1 MCMNSSSISFLP
13 KIDRKEGVVLLKA
26 FLFFFFVLA
35 SWYALRPVRN
45 ELAVQGGIYNL
56 PWLLMGVMAAMLII
70 NPIYSWLVSR
80 VDKNKI
86 VLYIYSF
93 FILNLILFLTSW
105 SYAGDEGRIWTG
117 RAFYIW
123 ANVFSFF
130 VVSIFWV
137 TMINFF
143 NHTDSKRFFGI
154 ISAGGSLGAFFGS
167 SVARYF
173 STEICGNTSIS
184 DLGPMS
190 LIVFSIFSLS
200 FAIFFS
206 RSFNSSHANYDE
218 PNKIGGSS
226 MEAIKN
232 TMRDP
237 AIRNLGIYVILF
249 TMLMTVSWMVS
260 LGIVED
266 WSQDPCERTGFFAR
280 IEQIVTPLTLLMQL
294 FLASY
299 ILRRVGTLAIL
310 SLYGL
315 LFAAAFMAYSFYPTI
330 TTVMIVVIS
339 LRIFEYGFNKPT
351 RESIYT
357 KLTEQDRYKSTVF
370 IDTFLA
376 RSGDVV
382 GGWFVRGL
390 VGTGI
395 AVLSVT
401 WAALPFALLIS
412 YMGFQVN
419 KAVQDD

>member
-1 MCMNSSSISFLP
+1 MNNGSISFLP
-13 KIDRKEGVVLLKA
+13 KIERKEGIVLFKA

-56 PWLLMGVMAAMLII
+56 PWLLMGVMAAMLVI
-70 NPIYSWLVSR
+70 NPIYSWLISR
-80 VDKNKI
+80 IDKNKI

-93 FILNLILFLTSW
+93 FIFNLIIFLSAW
-105 SYAGDEGRIWTG
+105 SLAGDEGKIWTG

-123 ANVFSFF
+123 ANVYSFF

-167 SVARYF
+167 TIARYF

-200 FAIFFS
+200 FAIYFS
-206 RSFNSSHANYDE
+206 RSFNSTHVENNKSHE
-218 PNKIGGSS
+218 IGGSS
-226 MEAIKN
+226 LEAMKN
-232 TMRDP
+232 TLREP

-260 LGIVED
+260 LGIVEE
-266 WSQDPCERTGFFAR
+266 WSKDPCERTGFFAR

-299 ILRRVGTLAIL
+299 ILRRVGTLAVL

-315 LFAAAFMAYSFYPTI
+315 LFAAAFMAYAFYPTI
-330 TTVMIVVIS
+330 TTVMVVVIS

-390 VGTGI
+390 VGTGV

-419 KAVQDD
+419 KAIKDD

>member
-1 MCMNSSSISFLP
+1 MEKNLISFLP
-13 KIDRKEGVVLLKA
+13 TIEKNEKIILLRA

-56 PWLLMGVMAAMLII
+56 PWLLMGVMLAMLII

-80 VDKNKI
+80 INQNRLI
-86 VLYIYSF
+86 LYIYSF
-93 FILNLILFLTSW
+93 FILNLILFLILWTF
-105 SYAGDEGRIWTG
+105 AGEDGRIWTG

-123 ANVFSFF
+123 ANVYSFF

-143 NHTDSKRFFGI
+143 SHTDSKKFFGI

-167 SVARYF
+167 TVARYF

-190 LIVFSIFSLS
+190 LIVFSIFSLL

-206 RSFNSSHANYDE
+206 RAFKPRALDMDNSSKE
-218 PNKIGGSS
+218 LGGSS
-226 MEAIKN
+226 FEAIQNIIK
-232 TMRDP
+232 DP
-237 AIRNLGIYVILF
+237 AIRNIGIYVILF
-249 TMLMTVSWMVS
+249 TMLMTTSWMIS
-260 LGIVED
+260 LGIVEE
-266 WSQDPCERTGFFAR
+266 WSKDPCERTGFFAR

-299 ILRRVGTLAIL
+299 ILRRVGSLAVL
-310 SLYGL
+310 SIYGV
-315 LFAAAFMAYSFYPTI
+315 LFAIAFMAYAFYPTI
-330 TTVMIVVIS
+330 TTVMMVVIS
-339 LRIFEYGFNKPT
+339 LRIFEYGLNKPT

-357 KLTEQDRYKSTVF
+357 KLKQQDRYKSTVF

-376 RSGDVV
+376 RSGDVI

-401 WAALPFALLIS
+401 WAALPFALFIS

-419 KAVQDD
+419 KAVNDE

>member
-1 MCMNSSSISFLP
+1 MEKNLISFLP
-13 KIDRKEGVVLLKA
+13 TIEKNEKIILFRA

-56 PWLLMGVMAAMLII
+56 PWLLMGVMLAMLII

-80 VDKNKI
+80 INQNRLI
-86 VLYIYSF
+86 LYIYSF
-93 FILNLILFLTSW
+93 FILNLILFLILWTF
-105 SYAGDEGRIWTG
+105 AGEDGRIWTG

-123 ANVFSFF
+123 ANVYSFF

-143 NHTDSKRFFGI
+143 SHTDSKKFFGI

-167 SVARYF
+167 TVARYF

-190 LIVFSIFSLS
+190 LIVFSIFSLL

-206 RSFNSSHANYDE
+206 RTFKPRALDMNNSPKE
-218 PNKIGGSS
+218 LGGSS
-226 MEAIKN
+226 FEAIQNIIK
-232 TMRDP
+232 DP
-237 AIRNLGIYVILF
+237 AIRNIGLYVILF
-249 TMLMTVSWMVS
+249 TMLMTTSWMIS
-260 LGIVED
+260 LGIVEE
-266 WSQDPCERTGFFAR
+266 WSKDPCERTGFFAR

-299 ILRRVGTLAIL
+299 ILRRVGSLAVL
-310 SLYGL
+310 SIYGV
-315 LFAAAFMAYSFYPTI
+315 LFAIAFMAYAFYPTI
-330 TTVMIVVIS
+330 TTVMMVVIS
-339 LRIFEYGFNKPT
+339 LRIFEYGLNKPT

-357 KLTEQDRYKSTVF
+357 KLKQQDRYKSTVF

-376 RSGDVV
+376 RSGDVI

-401 WAALPFALLIS
+401 WAALPFALFIS

-419 KAVQDD
+419 KAVNDE

>member
-1 MCMNSSSISFLP
+1 MSNNSVSFFPSIE
-13 KIDRKEGVVLLKA
+13 RKEVFTLLKA

-56 PWLLMGVMAAMLII
+56 PWLLMGVMLAMLII

-80 VDKNKI
+80 ISQNKI
-86 VLYIYSF
+86 ILYIYSF
-93 FILNLILFLTSW
+93 FILNLIIFLSLW
-105 SYAGDEGRIWTG
+105 SFTGEEGRIWTG

-123 ANVFSFF
+123 ANVYSFF

-143 NHTDSKRFFGI
+143 DHTDSKRFFGI

-190 LIVFSIFSLS
+190 LIIFSIFSLL
-200 FAIFFS
+200 FAIYFS
-206 RSFNSSHANYDE
+206 KSFKPNRIEADSSE
-218 PNKIGGSS
+218 EIGGSS
-226 MEAIKN
+226 LEAVQNIFK
-232 TMRDP
+232 DP
-237 AIRNLGIYVILF
+237 AIRNLGIYVVLF
-249 TMLMTVSWMVS
+249 TMLMTTSWMIS
-260 LGIVED
+260 LGIVEE
-266 WSQDPCERTGFFAR
+266 WSNDPCERTGLFAR
-280 IEQIVTPLTLLMQL
+280 IEQIVTPLTLIMQV

-299 ILRRVGTLAIL
+299 VLRKIGSLTILTI
-310 SLYGL
+310 YGL
-315 LFAAAFMAYSFYPTI
+315 LFAMAFMAYSFFPNI
-330 TTVMIVVIS
+330 TTVMMVVIS
-339 LRIFEYGFNKPT
+339 LRIFEYGLNKPT

-357 KLTEQDRYKSTVF
+357 KLKQQDRYKSTVF

-376 RSGDVV
+376 RSGDVI

-401 WAALPFALLIS
+401 WAALPFAMLIS
-412 YMGFQVN
+412 FMGLKIHQTTN
-419 KAVQDD
+419 NE

>member
-1 MCMNSSSISFLP
+1 MEKNLISFLP
-13 KIDRKEGVVLLKA
+13 TIEKNEKIILLRA

-56 PWLLMGVMAAMLII
+56 PWLLMGVMLAMLII

-80 VDKNKI
+80 INQNRLI
-86 VLYIYSF
+86 LYIYSF
-93 FILNLILFLTSW
+93 FILNLILFLTMW
-105 SYAGDEGRIWTG
+105 TFAGEDGRIWTG

-123 ANVFSFF
+123 ANVYSFF

-143 NHTDSKRFFGI
+143 SHTDSKKFFGI

-167 SVARYF
+167 TVARYF

-184 DLGPMS
+184 DIGPMS
-190 LIVFSIFSLS
+190 LIVFSIFSLL

-206 RSFNSSHANYDE
+206 RTFKPRALDMDNSPKE
-218 PNKIGGSS
+218 LGGSS
-226 MEAIKN
+226 FEAIQNIIK
-232 TMRDP
+232 DP
-237 AIRNLGIYVILF
+237 AIRNIGLYVILF
-249 TMLMTVSWMVS
+249 TMLMTTSWMIS
-260 LGIVED
+260 LGIVEE
-266 WSQDPCERTGFFAR
+266 WSKDPCERTGFFAR

-299 ILRRVGTLAIL
+299 ILRRVGSLVVL
-310 SLYGL
+310 SIYGV
-315 LFAAAFMAYSFYPTI
+315 LFAVAFMAYAFYPTI
-330 TTVMIVVIS
+330 TTVMMVVIS
-339 LRIFEYGFNKPT
+339 LRIFEYGLNKPT

-357 KLTEQDRYKSTVF
+357 KLKQQDRYKSTVF

-376 RSGDVV
+376 RSGDVI

-401 WAALPFALLIS
+401 WAALPFALFIS

-419 KAVQDD
+419 KAVNDE

>member
-1 MCMNSSSISFLP
+1 MNNGSISFLP
-13 KIDRKEGVVLLKA
+13 KIERKEGIVLFKA

-56 PWLLMGVMAAMLII
+56 PWLLMGVMAAMLVI
-70 NPIYSWLVSR
+70 NPIYSWLISR
-80 VDKNKI
+80 IDKNKI

-93 FILNLILFLTSW
+93 FIFNLIIFLSAW
-105 SYAGDEGRIWTG
+105 SLAGDEGKIWTG

-123 ANVFSFF
+123 ANVYSFF

-167 SVARYF
+167 TIARYF

-200 FAIFFS
+200 FAIYFS
-206 RSFNSSHANYDE
+206 RSFNSTHVENNKSHE
-218 PNKIGGSS
+218 IGGSS
-226 MEAIKN
+226 LEAMKN
-232 TMRDP
+232 TLREP

-260 LGIVED
+260 LGIVEE
-266 WSQDPCERTGFFAR
+266 WSKDPCERTGFFAR

-330 TTVMIVVIS
+330 TTVMVVVIS

-390 VGTGI
+390 VGTGV

-419 KAVQDD
+419 KAIKDD

>member
-1 MCMNSSSISFLP
+1 MNNTPVSFFP
-13 KIDRKEGVVLLKA
+13 KIAKHEAFILFKA

-56 PWLLMGVMAAMLII
+56 PWLLMGVMVAMLII

-80 VDKNKI
+80 VNQNKI
-86 VLYIYSF
+86 ILYIYSF
-93 FILNLILFLTSW
+93 FILNLIIFLTAW
-105 SYAGDEGRIWTG
+105 SFAGDEGRIWTG

-123 ANVFSFF
+123 ANVYSFF

-143 NHTDSKRFFGI
+143 DHTDSKRFFGI

-190 LIVFSIFSLS
+190 LIIFSIFSLL
-200 FAIFFS
+200 FAIYFS
-206 RSFNSSHANYDE
+206 RSFKPNITQLDSSDE
-218 PNKIGGSS
+218 IGGSS
-226 MEAIKN
+226 VEAVKNVIK
-232 TMRDP
+232 DP

-249 TMLMTVSWMVS
+249 TMLMTISWMIS
-260 LGIVED
+260 LGIVQD

-299 ILRRVGTLAIL
+299 VLRRVGSLTIL
-310 SLYGL
+310 TMYGF
-315 LFAAAFMAYSFYPTI
+315 LFAMAFMAYAFYPTI
-330 TTVMIVVIS
+330 TTVMMVVIS
-339 LRIFEYGFNKPT
+339 LRIFEYGLNKPT

-357 KLTEQDRYKSTVF
+357 KLKQQDRYKSTVF

-376 RSGDVV
+376 RSGDVI

-390 VGTGI
+390 VGAGV
-395 AVLSVT
+395 AVLSVS
-401 WAALPFALLIS
+401 WAALPFAMLIS
-412 YMGFQVN
+412 FMGLKVS
-419 KAVQDD
+419 KAVDNE

>member
-1 MCMNSSSISFLP
+1 MEKNLISFLP
-13 KIDRKEGVVLLKA
+13 TIEKNEKIILLRA

-56 PWLLMGVMAAMLII
+56 PWLLMGVMLAMLII

-80 VDKNKI
+80 INQNRLI
-86 VLYIYSF
+86 LYIYSF
-93 FILNLILFLTSW
+93 FILNLILFLTMW
-105 SYAGDEGRIWTG
+105 IFAGEDGRIWTG

-123 ANVFSFF
+123 ANVYSFF

-143 NHTDSKRFFGI
+143 SHTDSKKFFGI

-167 SVARYF
+167 TVARYF

-190 LIVFSIFSLS
+190 LIVFSIFSLL

-206 RSFNSSHANYDE
+206 RTFKPRALDMDNSPKE
-218 PNKIGGSS
+218 LGGSS
-226 MEAIKN
+226 FEAIQNIIK
-232 TMRDP
+232 DP
-237 AIRNLGIYVILF
+237 AIRNIGLYVILF
-249 TMLMTVSWMVS
+249 TMLMTTSWMIS
-260 LGIVED
+260 LGIVEE
-266 WSQDPCERTGFFAR
+266 WSKDPCERTGFFAR

-294 FLASY
+294 FFASY
-299 ILRRVGTLAIL
+299 ILRRVGSLAVL
-310 SLYGL
+310 SIYGV
-315 LFAAAFMAYSFYPTI
+315 LFAIAFMAYAFYPTI
-330 TTVMIVVIS
+330 TTVMMVVIS
-339 LRIFEYGFNKPT
+339 LRIFEYGLNKPT

-357 KLTEQDRYKSTVF
+357 KLKQQDRYKSTVF

-376 RSGDVV
+376 RSGDVI

-401 WAALPFALLIS
+401 WAALPFALFIS

-419 KAVQDD
+419 KAVNDE

>member
-1 MCMNSSSISFLP
+1 MSNNSVSFFPSIE
-13 KIDRKEGVVLLKA
+13 RKEVFTLLKA

-56 PWLLMGVMAAMLII
+56 PWLLMGVMLAMLII

-80 VDKNKI
+80 ISQNKI
-86 VLYIYSF
+86 ILYIYSF
-93 FILNLILFLTSW
+93 FILNLIIFLSLW
-105 SYAGDEGRIWTG
+105 SFTGEEGRIWTG

-123 ANVFSFF
+123 ANVYSFF

-143 NHTDSKRFFGI
+143 DHTDSKRFFGI

-190 LIVFSIFSLS
+190 LIIFSIFSLL
-200 FAIFFS
+200 FAIYFS
-206 RSFNSSHANYDE
+206 RSFKPNRIEADSSE
-218 PNKIGGSS
+218 EIGGSS
-226 MEAIKN
+226 LEAVQNIFK
-232 TMRDP
+232 DP
-237 AIRNLGIYVILF
+237 AIRNLGIYVVLF
-249 TMLMTVSWMVS
+249 TMLMTTSWMIS
-260 LGIVED
+260 LGIVEE
-266 WSQDPCERTGFFAR
+266 WSNDPCERTGLFAR
-280 IEQIVTPLTLLMQL
+280 IEQIVTPLTLIMQV

-299 ILRRVGTLAIL
+299 VLRKIGSLTILTI
-310 SLYGL
+310 YGL
-315 LFAAAFMAYSFYPTI
+315 LFAMAFMAYSFFPNI
-330 TTVMIVVIS
+330 TTVMMVVIS
-339 LRIFEYGFNKPT
+339 LRIFEYGLNKPT

-357 KLTEQDRYKSTVF
+357 KLKQQDRYKSTVF

-376 RSGDVV
+376 RSGDVI

-401 WAALPFALLIS
+401 WAALPFAMLIS
-412 YMGFQVN
+412 FMGLKIHQTTN
-419 KAVQDD
+419 NE

>member
-1 MCMNSSSISFLP
+1 MEKNLISFLP
-13 KIDRKEGVVLLKA
+13 TIEKNEKIILLRA

-56 PWLLMGVMAAMLII
+56 PWLLMGVMLAMLII

-80 VDKNKI
+80 INQNRLI
-86 VLYIYSF
+86 LYIYSF
-93 FILNLILFLTSW
+93 FILNLILFLILWTF
-105 SYAGDEGRIWTG
+105 AGEDGRIWTG

-123 ANVFSFF
+123 ANVYSFF

-143 NHTDSKRFFGI
+143 SHTDSKKFFGI

-167 SVARYF
+167 TVARYF

-190 LIVFSIFSLS
+190 LIVFSILSLL

-206 RSFNSSHANYDE
+206 RTFKPKVLDMYNSQKE
-218 PNKIGGSS
+218 LGGSS
-226 MEAIKN
+226 FEAIQNIIK
-232 TMRDP
+232 DP
-237 AIRNLGIYVILF
+237 AIRNIGLYVILF
-249 TMLMTVSWMVS
+249 TMLMTTSWMIS
-260 LGIVED
+260 LGIVEE
-266 WSQDPCERTGFFAR
+266 WSKDPCERTGFFAR

-299 ILRRVGTLAIL
+299 ILRRVGSLAVL
-310 SLYGL
+310 SIYGV
-315 LFAAAFMAYSFYPTI
+315 LFAIAFMAYAFYPTI
-330 TTVMIVVIS
+330 TTVMMVVIS
-339 LRIFEYGFNKPT
+339 LRIFEYGLNKPT

-357 KLTEQDRYKSTVF
+357 KLKQQDRYKSTVF

-376 RSGDVV
+376 RSGDVI
-382 GGWFVRGL
+382 GGWFVRSL

-401 WAALPFALLIS
+401 WAALPFALFIS

-419 KAVQDD
+419 KAVNDE

>member
-1 MCMNSSSISFLP
+1 MNNNSVSFFP
-13 KIDRKEGVVLLKA
+13 KIDKKEFFILFKA

-56 PWLLMGVMAAMLII
+56 PWLLMGVMLAMLII

-80 VDKNKI
+80 ISQNKI
-86 VLYIYSF
+86 ILYIYSF
-93 FILNLILFLTSW
+93 FILNLILFLTMW
-105 SYAGDEGRIWTG
+105 SFAGDEGRVWTG

-123 ANVFSFF
+123 ANVYSFF

-143 NHTDSKRFFGI
+143 DHTDSKRFFGI

-173 STEICGNTSIS
+173 STEICGDTTIS

-190 LIVFSIFSLS
+190 LIIFSIFSLL
-200 FAIFFS
+200 FAIYFS
-206 RSFNSSHANYDE
+206 RSFKAKQKEQNSSE
-218 PNKIGGSS
+218 EIGGSS
-226 MEAIKN
+226 LEAFQNIIK
-232 TMRDP
+232 DP
-237 AIRNLGIYVILF
+237 AIRNLGLYVILF
-249 TMLMTVSWMVS
+249 TMLMTISWMIS
-260 LGIVED
+260 LGIVQD

-294 FLASY
+294 FVASF
-299 ILRRVGTLAIL
+299 ILRRVGSTAVLTI
-310 SLYGL
+310 YGL
-315 LFAAAFMAYSFYPTI
+315 LFAIAFMSYAFYPTI
-330 TTVMIVVIS
+330 TTVMMVVIS
-339 LRIFEYGFNKPT
+339 LRIFEYGLNKPT

-357 KLTEQDRYKSTVF
+357 KLKQQDRYKSTVF

-376 RSGDVV
+376 RSGDVI

-401 WAALPFALLIS
+401 WAALPFAMLIS
-412 YMGFQVN
+412 FMGLQVS
-419 KAVQDD
+419 KAVEDE

>member
-1 MCMNSSSISFLP
+1 MEKNLVSFLP
-13 KIDRKEGVVLLKA
+13 TIEKNEKIILLRA

-56 PWLLMGVMAAMLII
+56 PWLLMGVMLAMLII

-80 VDKNKI
+80 INQNRLI
-86 VLYIYSF
+86 LYIYSF
-93 FILNLILFLTSW
+93 FILNLILFLILWTF
-105 SYAGDEGRIWTG
+105 AGEDGRIWTG

-123 ANVFSFF
+123 ANVYSFF

-143 NHTDSKRFFGI
+143 SHTDSKKFFGI

-167 SVARYF
+167 TVARYF

-190 LIVFSIFSLS
+190 LIVFSIFSLL

-206 RSFNSSHANYDE
+206 RTFKPRALDMDNSPKE
-218 PNKIGGSS
+218 LGGSS
-226 MEAIKN
+226 FEAIQNIIK
-232 TMRDP
+232 DP
-237 AIRNLGIYVILF
+237 AIRNIGLYVILF
-249 TMLMTVSWMVS
+249 TMLMTTSWMIS
-260 LGIVED
+260 LGIVEE
-266 WSQDPCERTGFFAR
+266 WSKDPCERTGFFAR

-299 ILRRVGTLAIL
+299 ILRRVGSLAVL
-310 SLYGL
+310 SIYGV
-315 LFAAAFMAYSFYPTI
+315 LFAIAFMAYAFYPTI
-330 TTVMIVVIS
+330 TTVMMVVIS
-339 LRIFEYGFNKPT
+339 LRIFEYGLNKPT

-357 KLTEQDRYKSTVF
+357 KLKQQDRYKSTVF

-376 RSGDVV
+376 RSGDVI

-401 WAALPFALLIS
+401 WAALPFALFIS

-419 KAVQDD
+419 KAVNDE

>member
-1 MCMNSSSISFLP
+1 MERNLISFLP
-13 KIDRKEGVVLLKA
+13 RIDKNEKIILLRA

-56 PWLLMGVMAAMLII
+56 PWLLMGVMLAMLII

-80 VDKNKI
+80 INQNRLI
-86 VLYIYSF
+86 LYIYSF
-93 FILNLILFLTSW
+93 FIINLILFLILWTF
-105 SYAGDEGRIWTG
+105 AGDEGRIWTG

-123 ANVFSFF
+123 ANVYSFF

-143 NHTDSKRFFGI
+143 SHTDSKKFFGI

-167 SVARYF
+167 TVARYF

-190 LIVFSIFSLS
+190 LIIFSIFSLL
-200 FAIFFS
+200 FAIYFS
-206 RSFNSSHANYDE
+206 RTFKPRIVDHENSSQE
-218 PNKIGGSS
+218 LGGSS
-226 MEAIKN
+226 FEAIQNIIK
-232 TMRDP
+232 DP
-237 AIRNLGIYVILF
+237 AIRNIGLYVILF
-249 TMLMTVSWMVS
+249 TMLMTTSWMIS
-260 LGIVED
+260 LGIVQE

-299 ILRRVGTLAIL
+299 ILRRVGSLTVL
-310 SLYGL
+310 SIYGV
-315 LFAAAFMAYSFYPTI
+315 LFAIAFMAYAFYPTI
-330 TTVMIVVIS
+330 TTVMMVVIS
-339 LRIFEYGFNKPT
+339 LRIFEYGLNKPT

-357 KLTEQDRYKSTVF
+357 KLKQQDRYKSTVF

-376 RSGDVV
+376 RSGDVI

-401 WAALPFALLIS
+401 WAALPFALFIS

-419 KAVQDD
+419 KAVKDE

>member
-1 MCMNSSSISFLP
+1 MNNGSISFLP
-13 KIDRKEGVVLLKA
+13 KIERKEGIVLFKA

-56 PWLLMGVMAAMLII
+56 PWLLMGVMAAMLVI
-70 NPIYSWLVSR
+70 NPIYSWLISR
-80 VDKNKI
+80 IDKNKI
-86 VLYIYSF
+86 VFYIYSF
-93 FILNLILFLTSW
+93 FIFNLIIFLSAW
-105 SYAGDEGRIWTG
+105 SLAGDEGKIWTG

-123 ANVFSFF
+123 ANVYSFF

-167 SVARYF
+167 TIARYF

-200 FAIFFS
+200 FAIYFS
-206 RSFNSSHANYDE
+206 RSFNSTHVENNKSHE
-218 PNKIGGSS
+218 IGGSS
-226 MEAIKN
+226 LEAMKN
-232 TMRDP
+232 TLREP

-260 LGIVED
+260 LGIVEE
-266 WSQDPCERTGFFAR
+266 WSKDPCERTGFFAR

-299 ILRRVGTLAIL
+299 ILRRVGTLAVL

-330 TTVMIVVIS
+330 TTVMVVVIS

-390 VGTGI
+390 VGTGV

-412 YMGFQVN
+412 YVGFQVN
-419 KAVQDD
+419 KAVKDD

>member
-1 MCMNSSSISFLP
+1 MSNNSVSFFPSIE
-13 KIDRKEGVVLLKA
+13 RKEVFTLLKA

-56 PWLLMGVMAAMLII
+56 PWLLMGVMLAMLII

-80 VDKNKI
+80 ISQNKI
-86 VLYIYSF
+86 ILYIYSF
-93 FILNLILFLTSW
+93 FILNLIIFLSLW
-105 SYAGDEGRIWTG
+105 SFTGEEGRIWTG

-123 ANVFSFF
+123 ANVYSFF

-143 NHTDSKRFFGI
+143 DHTDSKRFFGI

-190 LIVFSIFSLS
+190 LIIFSIFPLL
-200 FAIFFS
+200 FAIYFS
-206 RSFNSSHANYDE
+206 GSFKPNRIEADSSE
-218 PNKIGGSS
+218 EIGGSS
-226 MEAIKN
+226 LEAVQNIFK
-232 TMRDP
+232 DP
-237 AIRNLGIYVILF
+237 AIRNLGIYVVLF
-249 TMLMTVSWMVS
+249 TMLMTTSWMIS
-260 LGIVED
+260 LGIVEE
-266 WSQDPCERTGFFAR
+266 WSNDPCERTGLFAR
-280 IEQIVTPLTLLMQL
+280 IEQIVTPLTLIMQV

-299 ILRRVGTLAIL
+299 LLRKIGSLTILTI
-310 SLYGL
+310 YGL
-315 LFAAAFMAYSFYPTI
+315 LFAMAFTAYSFFPNI
-330 TTVMIVVIS
+330 TTVMMVVIS
-339 LRIFEYGFNKPT
+339 LRIFEYGLNKPT

-357 KLTEQDRYKSTVF
+357 KLKQQDRYKSTVF

-376 RSGDVV
+376 RSGDVI

-401 WAALPFALLIS
+401 WAALPFAMLIS
-412 YMGFQVN
+412 FMGLKIHQTTN
-419 KAVQDD
+419 NE

>member
-1 MCMNSSSISFLP
+1 MEKNLISFLP
-13 KIDRKEGVVLLKA
+13 TIEKNEKIILLRA

-56 PWLLMGVMAAMLII
+56 PWLLMGVMLAMLII
-70 NPIYSWLVSR
+70 NPIYSLLVSR
-80 VDKNKI
+80 INQNRLI
-86 VLYIYSF
+86 LYIYSF
-93 FILNLILFLTSW
+93 FILNLILFLILWTF
-105 SYAGDEGRIWTG
+105 AGEDGRIWTG

-123 ANVFSFF
+123 ANVYSFF

-143 NHTDSKRFFGI
+143 SHTDSKKFFGI

-167 SVARYF
+167 TVARYF

-190 LIVFSIFSLS
+190 LIVFSIFSLL

-206 RSFNSSHANYDE
+206 RTFKPRALDMDNSPKE
-218 PNKIGGSS
+218 LGGSS
-226 MEAIKN
+226 FEAIQNIIK
-232 TMRDP
+232 DP
-237 AIRNLGIYVILF
+237 AIRNIGLYVILF
-249 TMLMTVSWMVS
+249 TMLMTTSWMIS
-260 LGIVED
+260 LGIVEE
-266 WSQDPCERTGFFAR
+266 WSKDPCVRTGFFAR

-299 ILRRVGTLAIL
+299 ILRRVL
-310 SLYGL
+310 SLAVLSIYGV
-315 LFAAAFMAYSFYPTI
+315 LFAIAFMAYAFYPTI
-330 TTVMIVVIS
+330 TTVMMVVIS
-339 LRIFEYGFNKPT
+339 LRIFEYGLNKPT

-357 KLTEQDRYKSTVF
+357 KLKQQDRYKSTVF

-376 RSGDVV
+376 RSGDVI

-395 AVLSVT
+395 AVISVT
-401 WAALPFALLIS
+401 WAALPFALFIT

-419 KAVQDD
+419 KAVNDE

>member
-1 MCMNSSSISFLP
+1 MEKNLISFLP
-13 KIDRKEGVVLLKA
+13 AIEKNEKIILLRA

-56 PWLLMGVMAAMLII
+56 PWLLMGVMLAMLII

-80 VDKNKI
+80 INQNRLI
-86 VLYIYSF
+86 LYIYSF
-93 FILNLILFLTSW
+93 FILNLILFLTMW
-105 SYAGDEGRIWTG
+105 TFTGEEGRIWTG

-123 ANVFSFF
+123 ANVYSFF

-143 NHTDSKRFFGI
+143 SHTDSKKFFGI

-167 SVARYF
+167 TVARYF

-190 LIVFSIFSLS
+190 LIVFSIFSLL

-206 RSFNSSHANYDE
+206 RTFKPRALDMNNSPKE
-218 PNKIGGSS
+218 LGGSS
-226 MEAIKN
+226 FEAIQNIIK
-232 TMRDP
+232 DP
-237 AIRNLGIYVILF
+237 AIRNIGLYVILF
-249 TMLMTVSWMVS
+249 TMLMTTSWMIS
-260 LGIVED
+260 LGIVEE
-266 WSQDPCERTGFFAR
+266 WSKDPCERTGFFAR

-299 ILRRVGTLAIL
+299 ILRRVGSLVVL
-310 SLYGL
+310 SIYGV
-315 LFAAAFMAYSFYPTI
+315 LFAVAFMAYAFYPTI
-330 TTVMIVVIS
+330 TTVMMVVIS
-339 LRIFEYGFNKPT
+339 LRIFEYGLNKPT

-357 KLTEQDRYKSTVF
+357 KLKQQDRYKSTVF

-376 RSGDVV
+376 RSGDVI

-401 WAALPFALLIS
+401 WAALPFALFIS

-419 KAVQDD
+419 KAVNDE

>member
-1 MCMNSSSISFLP
+1 MNSSSISFLP
-13 KIDRKEGVVLLKA
+13 KIDRKEGVALLKA

-123 ANVFSFF
+123 ANVYSFF

>member
-1 MCMNSSSISFLP
+1 MNNNSVSFFP
-13 KIDRKEGVVLLKA
+13 KIDREEFFILSKA

-56 PWLLMGVMAAMLII
+56 PWLLMGVMLAMLVI

-80 VDKNKI
+80 ISQNKI
-86 VLYIYSF
+86 ILYIYSF
-93 FILNLILFLTSW
+93 FIFNLIIFLTMW
-105 SYAGDEGRIWTG
+105 SFAGDEGRVWTG

-123 ANVFSFF
+123 ANVYSFF

-143 NHTDSKRFFGI
+143 DHTDSKRFFGI

-173 STEICGNTSIS
+173 STEICGDTTIS

-190 LIVFSIFSLS
+190 LIIFSIFSLL
-200 FAIFFS
+200 FAIYFS
-206 RSFNSSHANYDE
+206 SSFKAKQKEQNSAE
-218 PNKIGGSS
+218 EIGGSS
-226 MEAIKN
+226 LEAFQNIIK
-232 TMRDP
+232 DP
-237 AIRNLGIYVILF
+237 AIRNLGLYVILF
-249 TMLMTVSWMVS
+249 TMLMTISWMIS
-260 LGIVED
+260 LGIVQD

-294 FLASY
+294 FVASF
-299 ILRRVGTLAIL
+299 ILRRVGSTAVLTI
-310 SLYGL
+310 YGL
-315 LFAAAFMAYSFYPTI
+315 LFAIAFMAYAFYPTI
-330 TTVMIVVIS
+330 TTVMMVVIS
-339 LRIFEYGFNKPT
+339 LRIFEYGLNKPT

-357 KLTEQDRYKSTVF
+357 KLKQQDRYKSTVF

-376 RSGDVV
+376 RSGDVI

-401 WAALPFALLIS
+401 WAALPFAMLIS
-412 YMGFQVN
+412 FMGLQVS
-419 KAVQDD
+419 KAVEDE

>member
-1 MCMNSSSISFLP
+1 MNNGSISFLP
-13 KIDRKEGVVLLKA
+13 EIERKEGIVLFKA

-56 PWLLMGVMAAMLII
+56 PWLLMGVMAAMLVI
-70 NPIYSWLVSR
+70 NPIYSWLISR
-80 VDKNKI
+80 IDKNKI

-93 FILNLILFLTSW
+93 FIFNLIIFLSAW
-105 SYAGDEGRIWTG
+105 SLAGDEGKIWTG

-123 ANVFSFF
+123 ANVYSFF

-167 SVARYF
+167 TIARYF

-184 DLGPMS
+184 DLGPMG
-190 LIVFSIFSLS
+190 LIVFSILSLS
-200 FAIFFS
+200 FAIYFS
-206 RSFNSSHANYDE
+206 RSFNSTHVESNKSHE
-218 PNKIGGSS
+218 IGGSS
-226 MEAIKN
+226 LEAMKN
-232 TMRDP
+232 TLREP

-260 LGIVED
+260 LGIVEE
-266 WSQDPCERTGFFAR
+266 WSKDPCERTGFFAR

-299 ILRRVGTLAIL
+299 ILRRVGTLAVL

-330 TTVMIVVIS
+330 TTVMVVVIS

-390 VGTGI
+390 VGTGV

-419 KAVQDD
+419 KAVKDD

>member
-1 MCMNSSSISFLP
+1 MDTSVSFFP
-13 KIDRKEGVVLLKA
+13 KIAKSEAFILFKA

-56 PWLLMGVMAAMLII
+56 PWLLMGVMIAMLVI

-80 VDKNKI
+80 INQNKI
-86 VLYIYSF
+86 IIYIYSF
-93 FILNLILFLTSW
+93 FIFNLIIFLTAW
-105 SYAGDEGRIWTG
+105 SFAGEEGRVWTG

-123 ANVFSFF
+123 ANVYSFF

-143 NHTDSKRFFGI
+143 DHTDSKRFFGI

-190 LIVFSIFSLS
+190 LIIFSIFSLLM
-200 FAIFFS
+200 AIYFS
-206 RSFNSSHANYDE
+206 RSFKPKASHHDSSE
-218 PNKIGGSS
+218 EIGGSS
-226 MEAIKN
+226 LEAVKN
-232 TMRDP
+232 IMKDP
-237 AIRNLGIYVILF
+237 AIRNLGLYVILF
-249 TMLMTVSWMVS
+249 TMLMTVSWMIS
-260 LGIVED
+260 LGIVQD
-266 WSQDPCERTGFFAR
+266 WSDDPCQRTGFFAR

-299 ILRRVGTLAIL
+299 ILRRVGSLAVLTI
-310 SLYGL
+310 YGI
-315 LFAAAFMAYSFYPTI
+315 LFAIAFMAYAFYPTI
-330 TTVMIVVIS
+330 TTVMMVVIS
-339 LRIFEYGFNKPT
+339 LRIFEYGLNKPT

-357 KLTEQDRYKSTVF
+357 KLKQQDRYKSTVF

-376 RSGDVV
+376 RSGDVI

-401 WAALPFALLIS
+401 WAALPFAMLIS
-412 YMGFQVN
+412 FMGFQVS
-419 KAVQDD
+419 KAVEDD

>member
-1 MCMNSSSISFLP
+1 MERNLISFLP
-13 KIDRKEGVVLLKA
+13 RIEKNEKIILLRA

-56 PWLLMGVMAAMLII
+56 PWLLMGVMLAMLII

-80 VDKNKI
+80 INQNRLI
-86 VLYIYSF
+86 LYIYSF
-93 FILNLILFLTSW
+93 FIINLSLFLIMWTF
-105 SYAGDEGRIWTG
+105 AGDEGRIWTG

-123 ANVFSFF
+123 ANVYSFF

-143 NHTDSKRFFGI
+143 SHTDSKKFFGI

-167 SVARYF
+167 TVARYF

-190 LIVFSIFSLS
+190 LIIFSIFSLL
-200 FAIFFS
+200 FAIYFS
-206 RSFNSSHANYDE
+206 RTFKPRIVDHENSSQE
-218 PNKIGGSS
+218 LGGSS
-226 MEAIKN
+226 FEAIQNIIK
-232 TMRDP
+232 DP
-237 AIRNLGIYVILF
+237 AIRNIGLYVILF
-249 TMLMTVSWMVS
+249 TMLMTTSWMIS
-260 LGIVED
+260 LGIVQE

-299 ILRRVGTLAIL
+299 ILRRVGSLTVL
-310 SLYGL
+310 SIYGV
-315 LFAAAFMAYSFYPTI
+315 LFAIAFMAYAFYPTI
-330 TTVMIVVIS
+330 TTVMMVVIS
-339 LRIFEYGFNKPT
+339 LRIFEYGLNKPT

-357 KLTEQDRYKSTVF
+357 KLKQQDRYKSTVF

-376 RSGDVV
+376 RSGDVI

-401 WAALPFALLIS
+401 WAALPFALFIS

-419 KAVQDD
+419 KAVKDE

>member
-1 MCMNSSSISFLP
+1 MEKNLISFLP
-13 KIDRKEGVVLLKA
+13 TIEKNEKIILFRA

-56 PWLLMGVMAAMLII
+56 PWLLMGVMLAMLII

-80 VDKNKI
+80 INQNRLI
-86 VLYIYSF
+86 LYIYSF
-93 FILNLILFLTSW
+93 FILNLILFLILWTF
-105 SYAGDEGRIWTG
+105 AGEDGRIWTG

-123 ANVFSFF
+123 ANVYSFF

-143 NHTDSKRFFGI
+143 SHTDSKKFFGI

-167 SVARYF
+167 TVARYF

-190 LIVFSIFSLS
+190 LIVFSIFSLL

-206 RSFNSSHANYDE
+206 RTFKPRALDMENSPKE
-218 PNKIGGSS
+218 LGGSS
-226 MEAIKN
+226 FEAIQNIIK
-232 TMRDP
+232 DP
-237 AIRNLGIYVILF
+237 AIRNIGLYVILF
-249 TMLMTVSWMVS
+249 TMLMTTSWMIS
-260 LGIVED
+260 LGIVEE
-266 WSQDPCERTGFFAR
+266 WSKDPCERTGFFAR

-299 ILRRVGTLAIL
+299 ILRRVGSLVVL
-310 SLYGL
+310 SIYGV
-315 LFAAAFMAYSFYPTI
+315 LFAIAFMAYAFYPTI
-330 TTVMIVVIS
+330 TTVMMVVIS
-339 LRIFEYGFNKPT
+339 LRIFEYGLNKPT

-357 KLTEQDRYKSTVF
+357 KLKQQDRYKSTVF

-376 RSGDVV
+376 RSGDVI

-401 WAALPFALLIS
+401 WAALPFALFIS

-419 KAVQDD
+419 KAVNDE

>member
-1 MCMNSSSISFLP
+1 MDTSVSFFP
-13 KIDRKEGVVLLKA
+13 KIAKSEAFILFKA

-56 PWLLMGVMAAMLII
+56 PWLLMGVMIAMLVI

-80 VDKNKI
+80 INQNKI
-86 VLYIYSF
+86 IIYIYSF
-93 FILNLILFLTSW
+93 FIFNLIIFLTAW
-105 SYAGDEGRIWTG
+105 SFAGEEGRIWTG

-123 ANVFSFF
+123 ANVYSFF

-143 NHTDSKRFFGI
+143 DHTDSKRFFGI

-190 LIVFSIFSLS
+190 LIIFSIFSLLM
-200 FAIFFS
+200 AIYFS
-206 RSFNSSHANYDE
+206 RSFKPKASLHDSSE
-218 PNKIGGSS
+218 EIGGSS
-226 MEAIKN
+226 LEAFKN
-232 TMRDP
+232 IMKDP
-237 AIRNLGIYVILF
+237 AIRNLGVYVILF
-249 TMLMTVSWMVS
+249 TMLMTVSWMIS
-260 LGIVED
+260 LGIVQD
-266 WSQDPCERTGFFAR
+266 WSEDPCERTGFFAR

-299 ILRRVGTLAIL
+299 ILRKVGSLAVL
-310 SLYGL
+310 SIYGI
-315 LFAAAFMAYSFYPTI
+315 LFAVAFMAYAFYPTI
-330 TTVMIVVIS
+330 TTVMMVVIS
-339 LRIFEYGFNKPT
+339 LRIFEYGLNKPT

-357 KLTEQDRYKSTVF
+357 KLKQQDRYKSTVF

-376 RSGDVV
+376 RSGDVI

-401 WAALPFALLIS
+401 WAALPFAMLIS
-412 YMGFQVN
+412 FMGFQVS
-419 KAVQDD
+419 KAVEDD

>member
-1 MCMNSSSISFLP
+1 MNNNSVSFFP
-13 KIDRKEGVVLLKA
+13 KIDREEFFILSKA

-56 PWLLMGVMAAMLII
+56 PWLLMGVMLAMLVI

-80 VDKNKI
+80 ISQNKI
-86 VLYIYSF
+86 ILYIYSF
-93 FILNLILFLTSW
+93 FILNLILFLTMW
-105 SYAGDEGRIWTG
+105 SFAGDEGRVWTG

-123 ANVFSFF
+123 ANVYSFF

-143 NHTDSKRFFGI
+143 DHTDSKRFFGI

-173 STEICGNTSIS
+173 STEICGDTTIS

-190 LIVFSIFSLS
+190 LIIFSIFSLL
-200 FAIFFS
+200 FAIYFS
-206 RSFNSSHANYDE
+206 SSFKAKQKEQNSSDE
-218 PNKIGGSS
+218 IGGSS
-226 MEAIKN
+226 LEAFQNIIK
-232 TMRDP
+232 DP
-237 AIRNLGIYVILF
+237 AIRNLGVYVILF
-249 TMLMTVSWMVS
+249 TMLMTISWMIS
-260 LGIVED
+260 LGIVQD

-294 FLASY
+294 FVASF
-299 ILRRVGTLAIL
+299 ILRRVGSTAVLTI
-310 SLYGL
+310 YGL
-315 LFAAAFMAYSFYPTI
+315 LFAIAFMAYAFYPTI
-330 TTVMIVVIS
+330 TTVMMVVIS
-339 LRIFEYGFNKPT
+339 LRIFEYGLNKPT

-357 KLTEQDRYKSTVF
+357 KLKQQDRYKSTVF

-376 RSGDVV
+376 RSGDVI

-401 WAALPFALLIS
+401 WAALPFAMLIS
-412 YMGFQVN
+412 FMGLQVS
-419 KAVQDD
+419 KAVEDE

>member
-1 MCMNSSSISFLP
+1 MEKNLISFLP
-13 KIDRKEGVVLLKA
+13 AIEKNEKIILLRA

-56 PWLLMGVMAAMLII
+56 PWLLMGVMLAMLII

-80 VDKNKI
+80 INQNRLI
-86 VLYIYSF
+86 LYIYSF
-93 FILNLILFLTSW
+93 FILNLILFLILWTF
-105 SYAGDEGRIWTG
+105 AGEDGRIWTG

-123 ANVFSFF
+123 ANVYSFF

-143 NHTDSKRFFGI
+143 SHTDSKKFFGI

-167 SVARYF
+167 TVARYF

-190 LIVFSIFSLS
+190 LIVFSIFSLL

-206 RSFNSSHANYDE
+206 RTFKPRALDMENSPKE
-218 PNKIGGSS
+218 LGGSS
-226 MEAIKN
+226 FEAIQNIIK
-232 TMRDP
+232 DP
-237 AIRNLGIYVILF
+237 AIRNIGLYVILF
-249 TMLMTVSWMVS
+249 TMLMTTSWMIS
-260 LGIVED
+260 LGIVEE
-266 WSQDPCERTGFFAR
+266 WAKDPCERTGFFAR

-299 ILRRVGTLAIL
+299 ILRRVGSLAVL
-310 SLYGL
+310 SIYGV
-315 LFAAAFMAYSFYPTI
+315 LFAIAFMAYAFYPTI
-330 TTVMIVVIS
+330 TTVMMVVIS
-339 LRIFEYGFNKPT
+339 LRIFEYGLNKPT
-351 RESIYT
+351 RESIYI
-357 KLTEQDRYKSTVF
+357 KLKQQDRYKSTVF

-376 RSGDVV
+376 RSGDVI

-390 VGTGI
+390 VGTGL

-401 WAALPFALLIS
+401 WAALPFALFIS

-419 KAVQDD
+419 KAVNDE

>member
-1 MCMNSSSISFLP
+1 MERNLISFLP
-13 KIDRKEGVVLLKA
+13 RIEKHEKIILLRA

-56 PWLLMGVMAAMLII
+56 PWLLMGVMLAMLII

-80 VDKNKI
+80 INQNRLI
-86 VLYIYSF
+86 LYIYSF
-93 FILNLILFLTSW
+93 FIINLILFLILWTF
-105 SYAGDEGRIWTG
+105 AGDEGRIWTG

-123 ANVFSFF
+123 ANVYSFF

-143 NHTDSKRFFGI
+143 SHTDSKKFFGI

-167 SVARYF
+167 TVARYF
-173 STEICGNTSIS
+173 STEICGDTSIS

-190 LIVFSIFSLS
+190 LIIFSIFSLL
-200 FAIFFS
+200 FAIYFS
-206 RSFNSSHANYDE
+206 RTFKPRIVDHENSSQE
-218 PNKIGGSS
+218 LGGSS
-226 MEAIKN
+226 FEAIQNIVK
-232 TMRDP
+232 DP
-237 AIRNLGIYVILF
+237 AIRNIGLYVILF
-249 TMLMTVSWMVS
+249 TMLMTTSWMIS
-260 LGIVED
+260 LGIVQE

-299 ILRRVGTLAIL
+299 ILRRVGSLTVL
-310 SLYGL
+310 SIYGV
-315 LFAAAFMAYSFYPTI
+315 LFAIAFMAYAFYPTI
-330 TTVMIVVIS
+330 TTVMMVVIS
-339 LRIFEYGFNKPT
+339 LRIFEYGLNKPT

-357 KLTEQDRYKSTVF
+357 KLKQQDRYKSTVF

-376 RSGDVV
+376 RSGDVI

-401 WAALPFALLIS
+401 WAALPFALFIS

-419 KAVQDD
+419 KAVKDE

>member
-1 MCMNSSSISFLP
+1 MERNLISFLP
-13 KIDRKEGVVLLKA
+13 RIEKNEKIILLRA

-56 PWLLMGVMAAMLII
+56 PWLLMGVMLAMLII

-80 VDKNKI
+80 INQNRLI
-86 VLYIYSF
+86 LYIYSF
-93 FILNLILFLTSW
+93 FIINLILFLILWTF
-105 SYAGDEGRIWTG
+105 AGDEGRIWTG

-123 ANVFSFF
+123 ANVYSFF

-143 NHTDSKRFFGI
+143 SHTDSKKFFGI

-167 SVARYF
+167 TVARYF

-190 LIVFSIFSLS
+190 LIIFSIFSLL
-200 FAIFFS
+200 FAIYFS
-206 RSFNSSHANYDE
+206 RTFKPRIVDHENSSQE
-218 PNKIGGSS
+218 LGGSS
-226 MEAIKN
+226 FEAIQNIIK
-232 TMRDP
+232 DP
-237 AIRNLGIYVILF
+237 AIRNIGLYVILF
-249 TMLMTVSWMVS
+249 TMLMTTSWMIS
-260 LGIVED
+260 LGIVQE

-299 ILRRVGTLAIL
+299 ILRRVGSLTVL
-310 SLYGL
+310 SIYGV
-315 LFAAAFMAYSFYPTI
+315 LFAIAFMAYAFYPTI
-330 TTVMIVVIS
+330 TTVMMVVIS
-339 LRIFEYGFNKPT
+339 LRIFEYGLNKPT

-357 KLTEQDRYKSTVF
+357 KLKQQDRYKSTVF

-376 RSGDVV
+376 RSGDVI

-395 AVLSVT
+395 AVMSVT
-401 WAALPFALLIS
+401 WAALPFALFIS

-419 KAVQDD
+419 KAVKDE

>member
-1 MCMNSSSISFLP
+1 MEKNLISFLP
-13 KIDRKEGVVLLKA
+13 TIEKNEKIILLKA

-56 PWLLMGVMAAMLII
+56 PWLLMGVMLAMLII

-80 VDKNKI
+80 INQNRLI
-86 VLYIYSF
+86 LYIYSF
-93 FILNLILFLTSW
+93 FILNLILFLILWTF
-105 SYAGDEGRIWTG
+105 AGEEGRIWTG

-123 ANVFSFF
+123 ANVYSFF

-143 NHTDSKRFFGI
+143 SHTDSKKFFGI

-167 SVARYF
+167 TVARYF

-190 LIVFSIFSLS
+190 LIVFSIFSLL

-206 RSFNSSHANYDE
+206 RTFKPRALDMNNSPKE
-218 PNKIGGSS
+218 LGGSS
-226 MEAIKN
+226 FEAIQNIIK
-232 TMRDP
+232 DP
-237 AIRNLGIYVILF
+237 AIRNIGLYVILF
-249 TMLMTVSWMVS
+249 TMLMTTSWMIS
-260 LGIVED
+260 LGIVEE
-266 WSQDPCERTGFFAR
+266 WSKDPCERTGFFAR

-299 ILRRVGTLAIL
+299 ILRRVGSLAVL
-310 SLYGL
+310 SIYGV
-315 LFAAAFMAYSFYPTI
+315 LFAIAFMAYAFYPTI
-330 TTVMIVVIS
+330 TTVMMVVIS
-339 LRIFEYGFNKPT
+339 LRIFEYGLNKPT

-357 KLTEQDRYKSTVF
+357 KLKQQDRYKSTVF

-376 RSGDVV
+376 RSGDVI

-401 WAALPFALLIS
+401 WAALPFALFIS

-419 KAVQDD
+419 KVVNDE

>member
-1 MCMNSSSISFLP
+1 MSNNSVSFFPSIE
-13 KIDRKEGVVLLKA
+13 KKEVFTLLKA

-56 PWLLMGVMAAMLII
+56 PWLLMGVMLAMLII

-80 VDKNKI
+80 ISQNKI
-86 VLYIYSF
+86 ILYIYSF
-93 FILNLILFLTSW
+93 FILNLIIFLSLW
-105 SYAGDEGRIWTG
+105 SFTGVEGRIWTG

-123 ANVFSFF
+123 ANVYSFF

-143 NHTDSKRFFGI
+143 DHTDSKRFFGI

-190 LIVFSIFSLS
+190 LIIFSIFSLL
-200 FAIFFS
+200 FAIYFS
-206 RSFNSSHANYDE
+206 RSFKPTQIEADSSE
-218 PNKIGGSS
+218 EIGGSS
-226 MEAIKN
+226 LEAVQNIFK
-232 TMRDP
+232 DP
-237 AIRNLGIYVILF
+237 AIRNLGIYVVLF
-249 TMLMTVSWMVS
+249 TMLMTTSWMIS
-260 LGIVED
+260 LGIVEE
-266 WSQDPCERTGFFAR
+266 WSNDPCERTGLFAR
-280 IEQIVTPLTLLMQL
+280 IEQIVTPLTLIMQV

-299 ILRRVGTLAIL
+299 VLRKIG
-310 SLYGL
+310 SLTVLTIYGL
-315 LFAAAFMAYSFYPTI
+315 LFAMAFMAYSFFPNI
-330 TTVMIVVIS
+330 TTVMMVVIS
-339 LRIFEYGFNKPT
+339 LRIFEYGLNKPT

-357 KLTEQDRYKSTVF
+357 KLKQQDRYKSTVF

-376 RSGDVV
+376 RSGDVI

-401 WAALPFALLIS
+401 WAALPFAMLIS
-412 YMGFQVN
+412 FMGLKIHQTTN
-419 KAVQDD
+419 NE

>member
-1 MCMNSSSISFLP
+1 MNNGSISFLP
-13 KIDRKEGVVLLKA
+13 KIERKEGIVLFKA

-56 PWLLMGVMAAMLII
+56 PWLLMGVMAAMLVI
-70 NPIYSWLVSR
+70 NPIYSWLISR
-80 VDKNKI
+80 IDKNKI

-93 FILNLILFLTSW
+93 FIFNLIIFLSAW
-105 SYAGDEGRIWTG
+105 SLAGDEGKIWTG

-123 ANVFSFF
+123 ANVYSFF

-167 SVARYF
+167 TIARYF

-200 FAIFFS
+200 FAIYFS
-206 RSFNSSHANYDE
+206 RSFNSTHVESNKSHE
-218 PNKIGGSS
+218 IGGSS
-226 MEAIKN
+226 LEAMKN
-232 TMRDP
+232 TLREP

-260 LGIVED
+260 LGIVEE
-266 WSQDPCERTGFFAR
+266 WSKDPCERTGFFAR

-299 ILRRVGTLAIL
+299 ILRRVGTLAVL

-330 TTVMIVVIS
+330 TTVMVVVIS

-390 VGTGI
+390 VGTGL

-419 KAVQDD
+419 KAVKDD

>member
-1 MCMNSSSISFLP
+1 MEKNLISFLP
-13 KIDRKEGVVLLKA
+13 TIEKNEKIILLRA

-56 PWLLMGVMAAMLII
+56 PWLLMGVMLAMLII

-80 VDKNKI
+80 INQNRLI
-86 VLYIYSF
+86 LYIYSF
-93 FILNLILFLTSW
+93 FILNLILFLTMW
-105 SYAGDEGRIWTG
+105 TFAGEDGRIWTG

-123 ANVFSFF
+123 ANVYSFF

-143 NHTDSKRFFGI
+143 SHTDSKKFFGI

-167 SVARYF
+167 TVARYF

-190 LIVFSIFSLS
+190 LIVFSIFSLL

-206 RSFNSSHANYDE
+206 RTFKPRALDMDNSPKE
-218 PNKIGGSS
+218 LGGSS
-226 MEAIKN
+226 FEAIQNIIK
-232 TMRDP
+232 DP
-237 AIRNLGIYVILF
+237 AIRNIGLYVILF
-249 TMLMTVSWMVS
+249 TMLMTTSWMIS
-260 LGIVED
+260 LGIVEE
-266 WSQDPCERTGFFAR
+266 WSKDPCERTGFFAR

-299 ILRRVGTLAIL
+299 ILRRVGSLAVL
-310 SLYGL
+310 SIYGV
-315 LFAAAFMAYSFYPTI
+315 LFAIAFMAYAFYPTI
-330 TTVMIVVIS
+330 TTVMMVVIS
-339 LRIFEYGFNKPT
+339 LRIFEYGLNKPT

-357 KLTEQDRYKSTVF
+357 KLKQQDRYKSTVF

-376 RSGDVV
+376 RSGDVI

-401 WAALPFALLIS
+401 WAALPFALFIS
-412 YMGFQVN
+412 YMGFQLN
-419 KAVQDD
+419 KAVNDE

>member
-1 MCMNSSSISFLP
+1 MERNLISFLP
-13 KIDRKEGVVLLKA
+13 RIEKNEKIILLRA

-56 PWLLMGVMAAMLII
+56 PWLLMGVMLAMLII

-80 VDKNKI
+80 INQNRLI
-86 VLYIYSF
+86 LYIYSF
-93 FILNLILFLTSW
+93 FIINLILFLMLWTF
-105 SYAGDEGRIWTG
+105 AGDEGRIWTG

-123 ANVFSFF
+123 ANVYSFF

-143 NHTDSKRFFGI
+143 SHTDSKKFFGI

-167 SVARYF
+167 TVARYF

-190 LIVFSIFSLS
+190 LIIFSIFSLL
-200 FAIFFS
+200 FAIYFS
-206 RSFNSSHANYDE
+206 RTFKPRIVDHENSSQE
-218 PNKIGGSS
+218 LGGSS
-226 MEAIKN
+226 FEAIQNIIK
-232 TMRDP
+232 DP
-237 AIRNLGIYVILF
+237 AIRNIGLYVILF
-249 TMLMTVSWMVS
+249 TMLMTTSWMIS
-260 LGIVED
+260 LGIVQE

-299 ILRRVGTLAIL
+299 ILRRVGSLTVL
-310 SLYGL
+310 SIYGV
-315 LFAAAFMAYSFYPTI
+315 LFAIAFMAYAFYPTI
-330 TTVMIVVIS
+330 TTVMMVVIS
-339 LRIFEYGFNKPT
+339 LRIFEYGLNKPT

-357 KLTEQDRYKSTVF
+357 KLKQQDRYKSTVF

-376 RSGDVV
+376 RSGDVI

-401 WAALPFALLIS
+401 WAALPFALFIS

-419 KAVQDD
+419 KAVKDE

>member
-1 MCMNSSSISFLP
+1 MSNNSVSFFPSIE
-13 KIDRKEGVVLLKA
+13 KKEVFTLLKA

-56 PWLLMGVMAAMLII
+56 PWLLMGVMLAMLII

-80 VDKNKI
+80 ISQNKI
-86 VLYIYSF
+86 ILYIYSF
-93 FILNLILFLTSW
+93 FILNLIIFLSLW
-105 SYAGDEGRIWTG
+105 SFTGEEGRIWTG

-123 ANVFSFF
+123 ANVYSFF

-143 NHTDSKRFFGI
+143 DHTDSKRFFGI

-190 LIVFSIFSLS
+190 LIIFSIFSLL
-200 FAIFFS
+200 FAIYFS
-206 RSFNSSHANYDE
+206 RSFKPTRVEVDSSE
-218 PNKIGGSS
+218 EIGGSS
-226 MEAIKN
+226 LEAVQNIFK
-232 TMRDP
+232 DP
-237 AIRNLGIYVILF
+237 AIRNLGIYVVLF
-249 TMLMTVSWMVS
+249 TMLMTTSWMIS
-260 LGIVED
+260 LGIVEE
-266 WSQDPCERTGFFAR
+266 WSNDPCERTGLFAR
-280 IEQIVTPLTLLMQL
+280 IEQIVTPLTLIMQV

-299 ILRRVGTLAIL
+299 VLRKIGSLAVLTI
-310 SLYGL
+310 YGL
-315 LFAAAFMAYSFYPTI
+315 LFAMAFMAYSFFPNI
-330 TTVMIVVIS
+330 TTVMMVVIS
-339 LRIFEYGFNKPT
+339 LRIFEYGLNKPT

-357 KLTEQDRYKSTVF
+357 KLKQQDRYKSTVF

-376 RSGDVV
+376 RSGDVI

-401 WAALPFALLIS
+401 WAALPFAMLIS
-412 YMGFQVN
+412 FMGLKIHQTTN
-419 KAVQDD
+419 NE